1 MARANAVSQLSKL
14 SPEELAT
21 LQQEMIG
28 AARDNNA
35 LDLETNSGPMD
46 GPLLET
52 PVEELGVV
60 QDDFDLSLEP
70 LEPIETMLGAPSQE
84 EVGVLPE
91 DQVELAQREAERV
104 QAPLEASGIEADLSN
119 MEDKIGRETAERFRD
134 MAWEAKFF
142 SPVTTPVAYAASFGD
157 NFQPNAKEYSEGLE
171 AAGAQELEKN
181 PEGFVRMHK
190 DLPLQANR
198 TNIMTHSKGLG
209 IGIRNPNFKASEV
222 KVDSAG
228 KVSNYSELSNVQPTI
243 IDPRAIPNIAAT
255 VEDYLYNKRSEAEQS
270 DAEAMLDMSNPAN
283 DRPDNSPQ
291 AFGRKAF
298 QTIRRDRAYRNGE
311 PTDSYLEDYQ
321 GTTPAAFE
329 AISHTILDLYANIA
343 PNMVTVNEGNW
354 AEGRAKTYELSPEG
368 RLILDKSIVKVPDFK
383 ADFLQTK
390 PTDGA
395 YQYENSL
402 LKTSTGVVPSP
413 ESQALA
419 ETRDNM
425 SSVPIVIDKRRGDLI
440 LMLGVSAFGTT
451 PMQFRSG
458 GEVNYTQNMIDIGPQ
473 RIAKIQAI
481 APRMIAERDQLMGKA
496 ETASGPR
503 QLALLDEVAAKDESI
518 ARFLETGTNPE
529 TGTNSMRALF
539 FQEANKSLEVLSTI
553 LNQGDKPFYHTFV
566 TQTVTQRLHTL
577 QQGTFQQHHLM
588 RQAVGSGVKY
598 AVKPLG
604 GSQIE
609 TNFLEN
615 VSVIFFNGGKLKP
628 EAQLSTALGHIRSNS
643 PTYKGAVAM
652 GTKLKKYLSEFNR
665 DKAQAAIAGLRVT
678 PKGLEGIKGLVDVRP
693 EGMAADVEL
702 NRFLETLASQPKS
715 HHNSIQ
721 VLDYLMALSDYE
733 AARIEGTSAHLSVSP
748 VEIDGIS
755 NGLASFVLSLGLED
769 QQYRTGVLRAEGA
782 NEVLGFWKDLPS
794 TGDLSIDSEYKGD
807 LRDTLDQML
816 KQNLSNEVSSLVM
829 FQKEFQEEHNY
840 SEEDIPALRK
850 LLELAN
856 QDKANFRKSP
866 MLTFAYGQ
874 EAHNLI
880 DSVYDTITSNPVL
893 LASAEA
899 FPNGGGVVAAA
910 NFLQGVRHQ
919 ALEFSLGPDVMEMQG
934 LLKEGVEYGQLYGTA
949 ISVNNP
955 AGGSTSF
962 TGKETQYTGATSDL
976 KTTKPIDKTS
986 GKQGKRDDSLNRRIA
1001 KADRQGNKKLA
1012 ETLRGQLSTSGSGG
1026 TSSMLV
1032 KEKVSRRT
1040 PLASRGGI
1048 SGGQARGQVGPAMAQ
1063 SLDGAAMV
1071 KTFSGDSW
1079 KKMSAAVGGQP
1090 FLLPIFDA
1098 IIPDLGSQHVAR
1110 EAINKNWFDMAS
1122 KAQIFKD
1129 FGDSVGKAASEG
1141 PAIFRKLAKERT
1153 GVINEAEHG
1162 MLADHLVSLL
1172 TFKDFGDDAS
1182 VVNQAKLLRE
1192 ELQQHKDD
1200 KGVVIN
1206 EARTYQALEQAQRL
1220 LARHIYSNFKP
1231 NYSKLME
1238 RSEAGRKKII
1248 SKVREGERTGQEVL
1262 QYAADDIGLSSDV
1275 LSLLR

>member
-1 MARANAVSQLSKL
+1 MARAKIQGQSAQDLQLLQEQMMSQAVEANAFQ
-14 SPEELAT
+14 EE
-21 LQQEMIG
+21 QSDVI
-28 AARDNNA
+28 AAPDF
-35 LDLETNSGPMD
+35 
-46 GPLLET
+46 ET
-52 PVEELGVV
+52 PVESLAVAEEDYSGW
-60 QDDFDLSLEP
+60 DDEVEP
-70 LEPIETMLGAPSQE
+70 ETMGEAMLEAPSQE

-91 DQVELAQREAERV
+91 GQEELAQREAERV

-119 MEDKIGRETAERFRD
+119 METQLGQETTERFRG
-134 MAWEAKFF
+134 MAGESQFF

-198 TNIMTHSKGLG
+198 TNIITHSKGLG

-255 VEDYLYNKRSEAEQS
+255 VEDYLYNKPSEAEQS

-311 PTDSYLEDYQ
+311 PTDSYLEDYK

-329 AISHTILDLYANIA
+329 AISHAVLDLYANIA

-368 RLILDKSIVKVPDFK
+368 RLILDKSRVKVPDFK

-413 ESQALA
+413 KSQALA
-419 ETRDNM
+419 EAKDNM

-440 LMLGVSAFGTT
+440 LMLGVSAFGTS
-451 PMQFRSG
+451 PQAG
-458 GEVNYTQNMIDIGPQ
+458 LGKGHNYAHNMVGIGPQ
-473 RIAKIQAI
+473 SIAKIQAI
-481 APRMIAERDQLMGKA
+481 APRMVAERDQLMEKA
-496 ETASGPR
+496 ETASGAR
-503 QLALLDEVAAKDESI
+503 QVALLEEIAAKDESI
-518 ARFLETGTNPE
+518 ARFSETGTNPD

-539 FQEANKSLEVLSTI
+539 FQEANKSLEVVTTI

-566 TQTVTQRLHTL
+566 TQTGTQRLHTG

-604 GSQIE
+604 GSQVE

-615 VSVIFFNGGKLKP
+615 VSVILFNGGKLKP

-652 GTKLKKYLSEFNR
+652 GTKLKKYLSEFDR
-665 DKAQAAIAGLRVT
+665 DKAQAALAGLQAT
-678 PKGLEGIKGLVDVRP
+678 PQGLKGIKGLVDVRP

-702 NRFLETLASQPKS
+702 NRFLEALASQPKS

-755 NGLASFVLSLGLED
+755 NGLATLVLSLGLED

-829 FQKEFQEEHNY
+829 FNKEFQEEHNY

-850 LLELAN
+850 LIELAN

-919 ALEFSLGPDVMEMQG
+919 ALEFSLGPNVMEMQG

-962 TGKETQYTGATSDL
+962 VGKETQYTGATSDL

-1032 KEKVSRRT
+1032 KEKVSRIT

-1048 SGGQARGQVGPAMAQ
+1048 SGGQARGQVGPSMAQ

-1079 KKMSAAVGGQP
+1079 KKMSSAVGGQP
-1090 FLLPIFDA
+1090 FLLGIFDA

-1141 PAIFRKLAKERT
+1141 PAIFRELAKERT

-1248 SKVREGERTGQEVL
+1248 SKVREGKKSGQEVL